1 MSNQLPDPR
10 ASELAVQLLE
20 TMLAEAQA
28 KDLCPHCV
36 GLELIYQVAR
46 AIGANMNVDPG
57 ELFRELHLGLGD
69 GEIDR
74 EAREAGDEEAPEKD
88 WTVH

>member
-1 MSNQLPDPR
+1 MSDQLPDPA
-10 ASELAVQLLE
+10 ASALAVRLLE
-20 TMLAEAQA
+20 SMLAEAET

-46 AIGANMNVDPG
+46 AIGANMSVDPG
-57 ELFRELHLGLGD
+57 ELFREVHLGLGD
-69 GEIDR
+69 GDIDR
-74 EAREAGDEEAPEKD
+74 ETREPGDEEAPEKG